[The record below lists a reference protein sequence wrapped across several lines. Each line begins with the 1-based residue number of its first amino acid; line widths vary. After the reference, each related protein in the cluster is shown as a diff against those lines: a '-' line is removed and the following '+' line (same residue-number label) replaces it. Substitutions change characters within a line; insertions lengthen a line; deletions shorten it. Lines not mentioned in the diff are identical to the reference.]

1 MEFTFDVDGVPVK
14 FARSWLSGRMS
25 VVIDGKEEVLQ
36 SVVDPSTSV
45 SVTLKR
51 RWPITVK
58 GREVI
63 IEKERPLLMS
73 AFRPHTYRVF
83 IEGKLVLERSGF

>member
-1 MEFTFDVDGVPVK
+1 VEFTFDVDGVPVK

-25 VVIDGKEEVLQ
+25 VIVDGKEQVLQ
-36 SVVDPSTSV
+36 APTDISTSI
-45 SVTLKR
+45 SVILKR
-51 RWPITVK
+51 QWPIKVK

-73 AFRPHTYRVF
+73 AFRRHTYRIF
-83 IEGKLVLERSGF
+83 IEGKLVLERRGF

>member
-14 FARSWLSGRMS
+14 FARSWLSGSMS
-25 VVIDGKEEVLQ
+25 VVVDGKEQVLQ
-36 SVVDPSTSV
+36 SALDPSTSV

-51 RWPITVK
+51 QWKISVK
-58 GREVI
+58 GREVT

-83 IEGKLVLERSGF
+83 IEGKVVLERTGF

>member
-25 VVIDGKEEVLQ
+25 VVFDGKEQVLQ
-36 SVVDPSTSV
+36 SVLDPSTSI

-51 RWPITVK
+51 HWHITVK
-58 GREVI
+58 GYDVT

-73 AFRPHTYRVF
+73 AFRPHTYRVL
-83 IEGKLVLERSGF
+83 IAGKLVLERTGF